1 MSTVARGADLAAQI
15 TDVLAADDPAPGV
28 PTAIA
33 APGDGV
39 GYWAGGPSV
48 LHSDGTFWLA
58 YRLRRPVDQG
68 RGYANVLARSDD
80 GVSFDPVATLT
91 SEQFGCASLERPALV
106 QLDGGGFRIY
116 VSCSTPNSK
125 HWWVEAV
132 DLATDG
138 TVGSRT
144 MVLPGDAA
152 TAWKDVVVHR
162 NGDDWQLWG
171 CRHPLDDGDDQADR
185 MTSWYATSRDG
196 IDWDWR
202 GAALVPTPGR
212 WDARG
217 TRIASVVPA
226 DGGWLAFYDGRA
238 SAQENWHERTGVAFG
253 DTPAQFTAEG
263 PPTPEGRTVRY
274 VSLADDGVGYRLY
287 WEASRVDGAHDL
299 RTAYVPRPESLVQS

>member
-171 CRHPLDDGDDQADR
+171 CRHPVDDGDDQADR

-196 IDWDWR
+196 ILGLARR
-202 GAALVPTPGR
+202 GARPHAGTMGRPRHPDRQCRAGRRRLAGLLRRPGQCAGEL
-212 WDARG
+212 ARAH
-217 TRIASVVPA
+217 R
-226 DGGWLAFYDGRA
+226 R
-238 SAQENWHERTGVAFG
+238 R
-253 DTPAQFTAEG
+253 
-263 PPTPEGRTVRY
+263 VR
-274 VSLADDGVGYRLY
+274 
-287 WEASRVDGAHDL
+287 
-299 RTAYVPRPESLVQS
+299 